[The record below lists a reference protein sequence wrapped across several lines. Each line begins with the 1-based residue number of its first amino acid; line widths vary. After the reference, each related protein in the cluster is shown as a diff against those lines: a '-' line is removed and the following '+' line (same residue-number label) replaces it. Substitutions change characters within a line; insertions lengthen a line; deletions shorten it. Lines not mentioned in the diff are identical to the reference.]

1 VLDTL
6 PIKQLMPIVALVCW
20 LFSRQGSRWPGVLL
34 AVDLAIYA
42 VVEIWAKSL
51 ALQHEHNLW
60 LYNAYGPV
68 EFVLKGSLAVA
79 CMRSLKLRSVAL
91 VLMVGY
97 LAVHVYD
104 RITFG
109 GTEEFLMRS
118 ALASAALLA
127 LFYTSLL
134 FSLAEDET
142 TVIYH
147 RPEFILFLGFI
158 LYNGGMVPLVGLLSL
173 LNERDVALASR
184 LFTINDVL
192 YYTSHLAIIFASWR
206 FRGSG
211 HSLWRTKT

>member
-1 VLDTL
+1 VLDALT
-6 PIKQLMPIVALVCW
+6 IKQLMPIVALVCW
-20 LFSRQGSRWPGVLL
+20 LYSGQGSRWPGVLL
-34 AVDLAIYA
+34 TVDLALYA

-51 ALQHEHNLW
+51 ALLHANNLW
-60 LYNAYGPV
+60 LYNAYGPM
-68 EFVLKGSLAVA
+68 EFMLKGTMAVA
-79 CMRSLKLRSVAL
+79 CMRSLNLRSVAL
-91 VLMVGY
+91 VFMVGY
-97 LAVHVYD
+97 LAVHLYD

-109 GTEEFLMRS
+109 GTGEFLMRS
-118 ALASAALLA
+118 ALTSAALLA
-127 LFYTSLL
+127 LFYTALL

-142 TVIYH
+142 QVVYR

-206 FRGSG
+206 FRVSG